1 MKRKPV
7 RKAAPIEFS
16 SSYSDDEPIK
26 KVPVKRTGKG
36 QLVDVSDDSSLSS
49 MSSAKTAAKGR
60 SNQPVK
66 STAQPAKSQPRAAAK
81 PAAKAA
87 PKAQEKAA
95 PKAQEKAAP
104 KAQEKASPKP
114 QEKASPKAQ
123 EKASPKPQEKKES
136 PKAQETAA
144 PKTQEKKESPKTQE
158 KKDKEYSYYSYDYS
172 YESEDEDA
180 NRRRTEAKT
189 PRPRTAA
196 DRFPLFRCHRNK
208 GIGRL
213 GFEYYDRQNLLFTCQ
228 RKGSKFTIFKAGETD
243 GIAVFTAD
251 RHKKNFVLTDAQTGK
266 EMATIKFTQTLV
278 NKPRDVDFVMRNGD
292 AEVQFVNQQPMFNE
306 RKFTWQLDFGARFV
320 EPSQKNVV
328 LLDKDNELALI
339 VYKLKDEDLQVEVA
353 TPVDSVLVF
362 FFAAASFVCPF

>member
-26 KVPVKRTGKG
+26 KVPVKREGKG

-49 MSSAKTAAKGR
+49 ISSAKTAAKGR
-60 SNQPVK
+60 SDQQVK
-66 STAQPAKSQPRAAAK
+66 SSAQLAKAQPKSAAK
-81 PAAKAA
+81 PAAKAS
-87 PKAQEKAA
+87 PKAQEKTA
-95 PKAQEKAAP
+95 PKA
-104 KAQEKASPKP
+104 

-123 EKASPKPQEKKES
+123 EKASPKAQEKKE
-136 PKAQETAA
+136 
-144 PKTQEKKESPKTQE
+144 
-158 KKDKEYSYYSYDYS
+158 KDYSYYSYDYS

-213 GFEYYDRQNLLFTCQ
+213 GFEYYDHRNLLFTCQ

-251 RHKKNFVLTDAQTGK
+251 RQKKNFVLTEAHTGK

-278 NKPRDVDFVMRNGD
+278 NKPRDVAFVMRNGD

-320 EPSQKNVV
+320 EPSLKNVV

-362 FFAAASFVCPF
+362 FFVAASFVCPF